1 MSLRERHSSM
11 WISDTNSILYQ
22 PFRMMLRPMQA
33 YGMYPVNYLPKWVYY
48 LYAGFLHA
56 TLTLPV
62 PILVLVYL
70 FANNDLSARIVMD
83 ALFMFSEIGITIFK
97 YVTVR
102 LYPENTRRSLEWLEN
117 DMFNSYYND
126 HKKIVQQT
134 SRMCRNTYIWFL
146 ITCMITLF
154 SWGIRPVFYEEKRLQ
169 TALWLPYDPFNNSY
183 IYYCTLFY
191 IFLCVSNAGFGNSSM
206 DCLVAG
212 LVCQAAGQ
220 IKLIKSTLRDVIKH
234 ADEHV
239 SKFSGKLTKDEIIIL
254 RKQHMYDDI
263 CQCVDRYNLVKEF
276 VNDIEDTF
284 SAALFWQFGASV
296 FVICLGCVQFFFSD
310 TLIIDIYITN
320 WFDLDQKC
328 QKAYLT
334 IMENGKKP
342 LVIKAG
348 KVVDLSLDTFATV

>member
-1 MSLRERHSSM
+1 
-11 WISDTNSILYQ
+11 
-22 PFRMMLRPMQA
+22 
-33 YGMYPVNYLPKWVYY
+33 
-48 LYAGFLHA
+48 
-56 TLTLPV
+56 
-62 PILVLVYL
+62 
-70 FANNDLSARIVMD
+70 
-83 ALFMFSEIGITIFK
+83 
-97 YVTVR
+97 
-102 LYPENTRRSLEWLEN
+102 
-117 DMFNSYYND
+117 
-126 HKKIVQQT
+126 
-134 SRMCRNTYIWFL
+134 
-146 ITCMITLF
+146 
-154 SWGIRPVFYEEKRLQ
+154 
-169 TALWLPYDPFNNSY
+169 
-183 IYYCTLFY
+183 
-191 IFLCVSNAGFGNSSM
+191 M

-220 IKLIKSTLRDVIKH
+220 IKLIKATLRDVIKH

-254 RKQHMYDDI
+254 RNQHMYDDI

-296 FVICLGCVQFFFSD
+296 FVICLGCVQFFFVELWTFNFFSIVSFVITMSWEVFLYCYYGSLLSNESD

-348 KVVDLSLDTFATV
+348 KVVDLSLDTFATIMRRSYSVLAVISKLIDN